1 MPSLTPPTI
10 GLLNGPNLD
19 RLGQREPQIYGYTTL
34 DSIETSLRAKAQK
47 AGYQFKSFQSN
58 HEGALIDTLWT
69 WHDDGVK
76 GVILNPVGLCHTSIS
91 LHDAIAGINIPVI
104 EVHLS
109 NIYEREEF
117 RRKSLTALACK
128 ECITGF
134 GAVGYDMALEAL
146 LKLLPVT

>member
-1 MPSLTPPTI
+1 MPSLTPPTL

-19 RLGQREPQIYGYTTL
+19 RLGQREPQIYGHTTL
-34 DSIETSLRAKAQK
+34 ATIEINLSAKAEK

-58 HEGALIDTLWT
+58 HEGTLIDTLWA
-69 WHDDGVK
+69 WYDDGVK
-76 GVILNPVGLCHTSIS
+76 GVIFNPGGLCHTSIS

-104 EVHLS
+104 EVHLT

-134 GAVGYDMALEAL
+134 GAVGYEMALEAL
-146 LKLLPVT
+146 FKILPVA